1 MTFLS
6 FTTAQ
11 TEGAYG
17 RKCIL
22 QGRGGRSLC
31 TEGSVLLSF
40 LISSVCFCA
49 VKHTT
54 AATTATAA
62 TAAAVMKFQAL
73 FFLLILTCMYLSLAQ
88 GSYGNC
94 CLGYS
99 KVGKLKARRTLNYRM
114 QETDGDC
121 NIRAT
126 VFELKRKDPTGNPM
140 TVCANP
146 EHDATKKLMR
156 VVPLKITVN

>member
-1 MTFLS
+1 
-6 FTTAQ
+6 
-11 TEGAYG
+11 
-17 RKCIL
+17 
-22 QGRGGRSLC
+22 
-31 TEGSVLLSF
+31 
-40 LISSVCFCA
+40 
-49 VKHTT
+49 
-54 AATTATAA
+54 
-62 TAAAVMKFQAL
+62 MKFQAL

-88 GSYGNC
+88 DLSAVTSSYRPNGSYGNC

>member
-1 MTFLS
+1 
-6 FTTAQ
+6 
-11 TEGAYG
+11 
-17 RKCIL
+17 
-22 QGRGGRSLC
+22 
-31 TEGSVLLSF
+31 
-40 LISSVCFCA
+40 
-49 VKHTT
+49 
-54 AATTATAA
+54 
-62 TAAAVMKFQAL
+62 MKFQAL